1 MSRSRA
7 LALVPVLVVALS
19 AAAAAG
25 APEVR
30 HPEDLFVV
38 DCLLPAK
45 VRSLGRVTKF
55 AAPRRVARLSA
66 HECGLRGGEHS
77 QDPNDSA
84 WALQAWIAQAGSGDA
99 EAMNNVGEIYEQ
111 GVGAGPDPAQAAS
124 WYRRAAEAGSRRA
137 QRNLGALHEQ
147 GLGVERDAG
156 AALAWYRRAAG
167 MNTAVDLD
175 AQKEIRALQA
185 ELEATR
191 AEAVSA
197 RGELERLRG
206 ELDGAR
212 ADLAA
217 AERGAAELEARAA
230 VATREAAA
238 AKRESR
244 TAPPAPAGPAPAA
257 VAEMEAAV
265 ETKRRRVAELE
276 VAQDRYRRML
286 AELEASERSGAQVAS
301 LRAGDLAGRAG
312 PSIQFVRPDVLATRG
327 PALAP
332 LPAGAEEAEIV
343 GRVEAPLGLASLLA
357 DGRALEPDAG
367 GFFRV
372 RVPASAGATVRFVAL
387 DRASRRAEA
396 EIQFVTAPTAAAPAA
411 AAPSPKPADAARPA
425 GRHAFALVIA
435 DGAYRNLPA
444 LATARADGE
453 AVAAVLR
460 DRYGYQTTL
469 LADATFLDTM
479 RALADLGARLK
490 PGDDLV
496 VYFAGHGRLA
506 PDGKRGYWLPVDAD
520 PADAST
526 WIPNEAIARLLGT
539 FASDR
544 ILVVSDSCYAGTLAG
559 GELDEGGATPAAGSK
574 SRLVLT
580 SGGLQPVL
588 DEGGDGTHSIFARA
602 LLTVL
607 QLAERPLSTDQ
618 IAAAVAAR
626 VTWKST
632 QLGVAQ
638 TPQLA
643 PIRQAG
649 HEAGELVLAPL
660 AAGRG

>member
-1 MSRSRA
+1 MPRPRA
-7 LALVPVLVVALS
+7 LALVAVLVAAL
-19 AAAAAG
+19 AAPVAAG

-55 AAPRRVARLSA
+55 AAPRRVARLTA
-66 HECGLRGGEHS
+66 HECQLRGGEHS
-77 QDPNDSA
+77 QDPSDNA
-84 WALQAWIAQAGSGDA
+84 WALQSWIAQAEGGDA

-111 GVGAGPDPAQAAS
+111 GVRGAPDAVQAAL
-124 WYRRAAEAGSRRA
+124 WYRKAAEAGSRRA
-137 QRNLGALHEQ
+137 QRNLGALYEQ
-147 GLGVERDAG
+147 GLGVERDASE
-156 AALAWYRRAAG
+156 ALAWYRRAAG
-167 MNTAVDLD
+167 MTTAVDLD
-175 AQKEIRALQA
+175 AQKEIEALQA
-185 ELEATR
+185 ELETTR
-191 AEAVSA
+191 VEAAAA
-197 RGELERLRG
+197 RGELERVRG
-206 ELDGAR
+206 ELAGAR
-212 ADLAA
+212 TELAA
-217 AERGAAELEARAA
+217 AERTATELRAK
-230 VATREAAA
+230 VAA
-238 AKRESR
+238 AKRETS
-244 TAPPAPAGPAPAA
+244 AAKPEPATVAPAA
-257 VAEMEAAV
+257 VAEVEAAV
-265 ETKRRRVAELE
+265 EAGRRRVAELE
-276 VAQDRYRRML
+276 AAQDRYRRML

-301 LRAGDLAGRAG
+301 LRAGDLAGRSG

-327 PALAP
+327 PSLAP
-332 LPAGAEEAEIV
+332 LPAGAGEAEIV

-357 DGRALEPDAG
+357 DGRAVEPDAE

-372 RVPASAGATVRFVAL
+372 RVPARAGDTVRFVAL

-396 EIQFVTAPTAAAPAA
+396 EIQFVAPAAAASPAAPAA
-411 AAPSPKPADAARPA
+411 APKAGARATA
-425 GRHAFALVIA
+425 GRRAFALVVA

-460 DRYGYQTTL
+460 ERYGYQTTL
-469 LADATFLDTM
+469 VADATFLDTM
-479 RALADLGARLK
+479 RALSDLGARLK
-490 PGDDLV
+490 AGDDLL

-506 PDGKRGYWLPVDAD
+506 PDGQRGYWLPVDAD

-539 FASDR
+539 FAADR
-544 ILVVSDSCYAGTLAG
+544 ILLVSDSCYAGTLAG
-559 GELDEGGATPAAGSK
+559 GGLDEGAPASATGTK

-580 SGGLQPVL
+580 SGGLAPVL
-588 DEGGDGTHSIFARA
+588 DQGGDGTHSIFARA

-618 IAAAVAAR
+618 VAAAVAAR
-626 VTWKST
+626 VTFKST

-649 HEAGELVLAPL
+649 HEAGELVLSPL
-660 AAGRG
+660 AAGRS

>member
-1 MSRSRA
+1 MPRPRA
-7 LALVPVLVVALS
+7 LALVAVLVAAL
-19 AAAAAG
+19 AAPAAAG

-45 VRSLGRVTKF
+45 VRNLGRVTKF
-55 AAPRRVARLSA
+55 AAPRRVARLAA
-66 HECGLRGGEHS
+66 HECRLRGGEHS
-77 QDPNDSA
+77 QDPTDQA
-84 WALQAWIAQAGSGDA
+84 WALQSWIAQAEGGDA

-111 GVGAGPDPAQAAS
+111 GVRGASDPAQAAG

-137 QRNLGALHEQ
+137 QRNLGALYEQ
-147 GLGVERDAG
+147 GLGVERDPS

-167 MNTAVDLD
+167 MTTAADLD
-175 AQKEIRALQA
+175 AQKEIESLQA
-185 ELEATR
+185 ELETTR
-191 AEAVSA
+191 AEAATA
-197 RGELERLRG
+197 RGELERVRG
-206 ELDGAR
+206 DLAGAR
-212 ADLAA
+212 
-217 AERGAAELEARAA
+217 AELEAAERTATELRAK
-230 VATREAAA
+230 VAA
-238 AKRESR
+238 AKREAS
-244 TAPPAPAGPAPAA
+244 AAKQEASAAKPDPVGVAPAA
-257 VAEMEAAV
+257 VAEVEAAV
-265 ETKRRRVAELE
+265 EAGRRKVAELE
-276 VAQDRYRRML
+276 AAQDRYRRML

-301 LRAGDLAGRAG
+301 LRAGELAGRSG

-327 PALAP
+327 PSLAP
-332 LPAGAEEAEIV
+332 LPAGAGEAEIV

-357 DGRALEPDAG
+357 DGRAVEPDAE

-372 RVPASAGATVRFVAL
+372 RVPARAGDTVRFVAL

-396 EIQFVTAPTAAAPAA
+396 EIQFVAPAA
-411 AAPSPKPADAARPA
+411 AAGPGPTAPAPKAEARATA
-425 GRHAFALVIA
+425 GRRGFALVVA

-460 DRYGYQTTL
+460 ERYGYQTTL

-479 RALADLGARLK
+479 RALTDLGARLK
-490 PGDDLV
+490 AGDDLL

-506 PDGKRGYWLPVDAD
+506 ADGQRGYWLPVDAD

-539 FASDR
+539 FAADR
-544 ILVVSDSCYAGTLAG
+544 ILLVSDSCYAGTLAG
-559 GELDEGGATPAAGSK
+559 GGLDEGAPASSTGTK

-588 DEGGDGTHSIFARA
+588 DQGGDGTHSIFARA

-607 QLAERPLSTDQ
+607 QLAEQPLATDQ

-626 VTWKST
+626 VTFKST

-660 AAGRG
+660 AAGRT